1 MNELNTLETRLDN
14 LLDQYEAI
22 NIDIND
28 MGIKEL
34 SQMMESFDS
43 VKDAAWNYDES
54 HSELSDEERVI
65 IDRITDT
72 VYERVSVIN
81 RVLEEKN
88 SRYLEDGREN
98 IEIRRELREIQKRI
112 EKNEA
117 IVNIQRGPELENSE
131 SFMKLYN
138 ESLAELES
146 DKARVEQLNSRKA
159 ELYRTMR
166 DLQYG
171 GSHEAKTLENHEE
184 VKEEVKHDIPEPE
197 VKPEISTEE
206 EKHEEIV
213 EPLPEPIV
221 PETTHEEAEELPEE
235 LPEKLD
241 TPSETVAPVVA
252 PEVPEELPE
261 ELPSEEN
268 DKKLEGPIPVVAP
281 NGEEAEELP
290 EELPTKEETEELP
303 EELPTE
309 EPEEEKEEEDEVVAV
324 VNPKPNLWKKI
335 GDVLKK
341 AAVFIVALATLGT
354 AYHTGHIDHDIH
366 KLNDT
371 TSSISD
377 TLTEMSEREDLDLDE
392 DEEKD
397 KDNDEEKDEEKDN
410 TMNNGNGGYNP
421 GNNTPSTPSTPE
433 PTPVTPEP
441 VTPVTPVTPAEPS
454 TPSKPST
461 PSTPSEPS
469 TPSGSDVIG
478 TLEGKEVIVDNLTGN
493 NINADGELFDKDGN
507 KIGSSDLNKDL
518 NGDSLVKSDDLVP
531 DRGVTPIV
539 PPVEPP
545 VEKEYHNDELT
556 EEQNEDLNN
565 AFDDANLWSIF
576 DDTDA
581 LNNATTDSYTRGM

>member
-184 VKEEVKHDIPEPE
+184 VKEEVKPE
-197 VKPEISTEE
+197 VKPEISTQE

-221 PETTHEEAEELPEE
+221 PEATHEEAEELPEE

-252 PEVPEELPE
+252 PEVP
-261 ELPSEEN
+261 
-268 DKKLEGPIPVVAP
+268 
-281 NGEEAEELP
+281 
-290 EELPTKEETEELP
+290 EELP

-341 AAVFIVALATLGT
+341 AAVFIVAVATLGT

-556 EEQNEDLNN
+556 EDQNEDLNN

>member
-22 NIDIND
+22 NIEIND

-184 VKEEVKHDIPEPE
+184 VKEEVKPE
-197 VKPEISTEE
+197 VKPEISTQE

-221 PETTHEEAEELPEE
+221 PEATHEEAEELPEE

-241 TPSETVAPVVA
+241 T
-252 PEVPEELPE
+252 
-261 ELPSEEN
+261 PSEEN

-290 EELPTKEETEELP
+290 EELPTEEKTEELP

-341 AAVFIVALATLGT
+341 AAVFIVAVATLGT

-421 GNNTPSTPSTPE
+421 GNNTPSTPSIPE

-545 VEKEYHNDELT
+545 VAKEYHNDELT
-556 EEQNEDLNN
+556 EDQNEDLNN

>member
-197 VKPEISTEE
+197 VKPEISTQE

-221 PETTHEEAEELPEE
+221 PEATHEEAEELPEE

-241 TPSETVAPVVA
+241 TPSETVTPVVA
-252 PEVPEELPE
+252 PEV
-261 ELPSEEN
+261 
-268 DKKLEGPIPVVAP
+268 
-281 NGEEAEELP
+281 
-290 EELPTKEETEELP
+290 P

-341 AAVFIVALATLGT
+341 AAVFIVAVATLGT

-441 VTPVTPVTPAEPS
+441 VTPVTPVTPAEPA

-518 NGDSLVKSDDLVP
+518 NGDSLVTSDDLVP

-556 EEQNEDLNN
+556 EDQNEDLNN